1 MARRFFGS
9 PPPQRA
15 IADRDDA
22 FLNETSGP
30 ARRAETNARLARGGI
45 GLAAVLVVG
54 GLAAGVPA
62 LAHGAG
68 VTAVGLSVSV
78 SESARAG
85 TTDAFAARNDSIDR
99 STSRDGGEDVQ
110 AAAEVRAS
118 SLATV
123 DEQVVAI
130 QTAAALE
137 ERTEALHSTTT
148 AIDAESKRLESIKFF
163 WPTAGSIGSPW
174 GMRMHPILHY
184 SRLHGGADI
193 GGAIGAPIFAVADGV
208 VTKAADGGYNGGS
221 GTNVR
226 IDHGKM
232 DGEAIETSYLH
243 MSVLDVSVGQK
254 VKKGQRIGAVGN
266 TGLST
271 APHLHFSVYV
281 NGVNSDPALY
291 LQQGR

>member
-1 MARRFFGS
+1 MARGFFGS
-9 PPPQRA
+9 PPPRRA
-15 IADRDDA
+15 IAECDDA
-22 FLNETSGP
+22 FLTETSFP
-30 ARRAETNARLARGGI
+30 ARRAETNGRLARGGI

-54 GLAAGVPA
+54 GIAAGVPA

-68 VTAVGLSVSV
+68 VPTVGVPAIG
-78 SESARAG
+78 EPARAG

-99 STSRDGGEDVQ
+99 STARDGGEDVQ
-110 AAAEVRAS
+110 AAAQARAT

-123 DEQVVAI
+123 DEQVVAT
-130 QTAAALE
+130 QTAVALE
-137 ERTEALHSTTT
+137 ERTEALHSTTD
-148 AIDAESKRLESIKFF
+148 AIDAESERLASIKFF
-163 WPTAGSIGSPW
+163 WPTAGSITSPW

-193 GGAIGAPIFAVADGV
+193 GGAIGAPIYAAADGV
-208 VTKAADGGYNGGS
+208 VTKAATGYNGGS

-243 MSVLDVSVGQK
+243 MSALDVSVGQK
-254 VKKGQRIGAVGN
+254 VKKGQRIGAVGS

-271 APHLHFSVYV
+271 GPHLHFSVYV
-281 NGVNSDPALY
+281 NGVNSDPAPY
-291 LQQGR
+291 LQQRR